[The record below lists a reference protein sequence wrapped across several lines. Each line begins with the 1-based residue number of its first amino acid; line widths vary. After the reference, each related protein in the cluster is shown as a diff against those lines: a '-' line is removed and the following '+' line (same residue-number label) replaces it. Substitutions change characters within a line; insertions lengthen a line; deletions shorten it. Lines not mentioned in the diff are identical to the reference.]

1 MGTIVNKTTLQH
13 FGEKF
18 LENLDGRFVAQETGK
33 GLSSNDF
40 TAEEK
45 TKLQGIEAGADEN
58 IIESITVNG
67 TAVTPENKTVA
78 ITIPAVP
85 TNVSAFT
92 NDAGYITSAD
102 VPEGAAAST
111 STPLMDGTAAV
122 GAETSFA
129 RGDHRHPSDTSKQDV
144 ISDLATIRSG
154 AAAGATAYQ
163 KPSTGIPSS
172 DMATGVQDAL
182 TAAGT
187 AYQKPSTGIPAS
199 DLTSAAQTSL
209 GLADTAVQ
217 PGALNTALADYA
229 TTTAMNTA
237 ISTAISSVYRYKDSV
252 AAYANLPASDQTVG
266 DVYNVVAAYGD
277 YPAGTNWAWNGST
290 WDALGGSFTIDYM
303 TNAEVDTAISNIFA

>member
-1 MGTIVNKTTLQH
+1 MGTIVNKTTLQY

-18 LENLDGRFVAQETGK
+18 LENLDSRYGYEEGK
-33 GLSSNDF
+33 VLSSNDF
-40 TAEEK
+40 TTTEK
-45 TKLQGIEAGADEN
+45 NKLAGIDAGADEN

-67 TAVTPENKTVA
+67 TAVTPTNKTVA
-78 ITIPAVP
+78 LTIPV
-85 TNVSAFT
+85 TTSDLT
-92 NDAGYITSAD
+92 NDSGFITSAD
-102 VPEGAAAST
+102 IPEGAAAS
-111 STPLMDGTAAV
+111 SATPLMDGTAAV
-122 GAETSFA
+122 GTSNAFA

-144 ISDLATIRSG
+144 ITDLATIRSG

-172 DMATGVQDAL
+172 DMASTVQDAL

-252 AAYANLPASDQTVG
+252 AAYANLPSSGQTIG

-277 YPAGTNWAWNGST
+277 YPAGTNFAWNGSD

-303 TNAEVDTAISNIFA
+303 TNAEVDTAINTIFA

>member
-1 MGTIVNKTTLQH
+1 MGTIVNKTTLQY

-40 TAEEK
+40 TTEEK

-111 STPLMDGTAAV
+111 STPLMDGTAAI
-122 GAETSFA
+122 GSETAFA
-129 RGDHRHPSDTSKQDV
+129 RGDHRHPSDSSKQDV

-172 DMATGVQDAL
+172 DMATSVQDAL

-217 PGALNTALADYA
+217 PSALNTALADYA

-252 AAYANLPASDQTVG
+252 ATYANLPASDQTVG

>member
-1 MGTIVNKTTLQH
+1 MGTIVNKTTLQY

-18 LENLDGRFVAQETGK
+18 LENLDSRYGYEEGK
-33 GLSSNDF
+33 VLSSNDF
-40 TAEEK
+40 TTTEK
-45 TKLQGIEAGADEN
+45 NKLAGIDAGADEN

-67 TAVTPENKTVA
+67 TAVTPTNKTVA
-78 ITIPAVP
+78 LTIPVK
-85 TNVSAFT
+85 TSDLT
-92 NDAGYITSAD
+92 NDAGFITSAD
-102 VPEGAAAST
+102 VPEGASAST
-111 STPLMDGTAAV
+111 TTPQMDGTAAV
-122 GAETSFA
+122 GTETAFA
-129 RGDHRHPSDTSKQDV
+129 RGDHRHPSDISKQDV

-172 DMATGVQDAL
+172 DMASAVQDAL

-199 DLTSAAQTSL
+199 DLTSTVRTSL

-217 PGALNTALADYA
+217 PSALNDYA

-237 ISTAISSVYRYKDSV
+237 IATAISSVYRYKDSV
-252 AAYANLPASDQTVG
+252 ATYANLPASGQTIG

-303 TNAEVDTAISNIFA
+303 TSGDVDDVIDDIFS